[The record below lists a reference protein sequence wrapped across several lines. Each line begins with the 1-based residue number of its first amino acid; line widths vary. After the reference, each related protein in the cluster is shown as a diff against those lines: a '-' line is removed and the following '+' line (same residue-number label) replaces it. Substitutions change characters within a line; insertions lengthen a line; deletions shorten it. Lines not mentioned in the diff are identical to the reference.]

1 MGSDQRTIIEA
12 LGGEEAVARMDH
24 EGRADALE
32 DYLTRQLEDAI
43 RRRKGDK
50 PYPTVEEHAQRV
62 ESRVYRRGAGSLF
75 LHKRSNKNP
84 DEDLSG
90 RFVHRLAPMSS
101 RPTLVEFFEKRFAPA
116 AHLLQSARLARQ
128 QGCSEEVVLACL
140 LHDMGGILM
149 KTEHGHWGAQL
160 IEPYVSARVAFAVRY
175 HQALRFFPDPS
186 VGYEYPSA
194 YYTTFGID
202 YVPPVHIKRDYEYAR
217 NHKWYMDARHVTLN
231 DLYSFDPSVEVPL
244 DEFRE
249 LLAKHFR
256 DPEEGL
262 GFDNSPVSH
271 MWRSL
276 INPDSPL

>member
-1 MGSDQRTIIEA
+1 MGSDSRTIIEA
-12 LGGEEAVARMDH
+12 LGGEDAVAGMDH
-24 EGRADALE
+24 ESRADALE
-32 DYLTRQLEDAI
+32 DYLTQQLEDAI

-50 PYPTVEEHAQRV
+50 PFPTVEDHAQRV
-62 ESRVYRRGAGSLF
+62 ETRVYRRGAGSLF

-140 LHDMGGILM
+140 LHDMGGVLM
-149 KTEHGHWGAQL
+149 KTEHGYWGAQL
-160 IEPYVSARVAFAVRY
+160 IEPYVSERVAFAVRY

-186 VGYEYPSA
+186 VGYEYPAA
-194 YYTTFGID
+194 YFTTFGID
-202 YVPPVHIKRDYEYAR
+202 YVPPAHIKRAYEYAR
-217 NHKWYMDARHVTLN
+217 NHSWYMDARHVTLN
-231 DLYSFDPSVEVPL
+231 DLYSFDPNVEVPL

-249 LLAKHFR
+249 LIAKHFR

-262 GFDNSPVSH
+262 GYDNTPVSH

-276 INPDSPL
+276 INPDAPL